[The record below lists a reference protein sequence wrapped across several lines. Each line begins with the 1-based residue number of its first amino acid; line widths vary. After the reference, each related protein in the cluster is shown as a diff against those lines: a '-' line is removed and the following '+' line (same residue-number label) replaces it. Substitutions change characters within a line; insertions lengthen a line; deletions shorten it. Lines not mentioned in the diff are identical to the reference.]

1 MDQLF
6 SNKLSEQSFEIPKA
20 FLADLNSKLDALTAA
35 KKKGFPLFWSSLIV
49 VLLGGSVLTYW
60 LWPTEGLKI
69 DSKTIEVGQQ
79 NVDSKSLIAP
89 IDISNDSVLQKL
101 EEENENVA
109 LAMSVDTSSTDINH
123 YTSPGHNSSKK
134 QDAALYFKKTTQS
147 NDKKGTKNDTH
158 QSSSDSK
165 QKSANPN
172 YLDKDENKESKNP
185 LDVIQPNQNDGAI
198 SATIGINA
206 SPEKLDD
213 SKDDKTSKLDTSVH
227 KITIPSASDNAPIDS
242 SLTALLVEL
251 DSAPSN
257 TINGLDEDASIMPR
271 NKRFEAQMNVGV
283 ALVKTTLQST
293 NTQFLTSVVD
303 REQKLISPDF
313 GVSFNYWINKIS
325 LGAGAHYY
333 QTGEKVNYQTYQY
346 NTYDSLVSVTFDS
359 IYFDSVINNYDTLS
373 ITVNQML
380 TFTDTLSDYHNGINR
395 YQWISIPLSFGYRFN
410 FNSWSIIPKVSL
422 NVEVGLRNQ
431 PGTYL
436 TSDVTQFTPYD
447 AIKLGFSYAL
457 QCEIRKEINDWHVF
471 VSPYYR
477 SSFSSTIVGDN
488 WEKRYQNYGLNLGVG
503 FKF

>member
-1 MDQLF
+1 
-6 SNKLSEQSFEIPKA
+6 
-20 FLADLNSKLDALTAA
+20 
-35 KKKGFPLFWSSLIV
+35 
-49 VLLGGSVLTYW
+49 
-60 LWPTEGLKI
+60 
-69 DSKTIEVGQQ
+69 
-79 NVDSKSLIAP
+79 
-89 IDISNDSVLQKL
+89 
-101 EEENENVA
+101 
-109 LAMSVDTSSTDINH
+109 
-123 YTSPGHNSSKK
+123 
-134 QDAALYFKKTTQS
+134 
-147 NDKKGTKNDTH
+147 
-158 QSSSDSK
+158 
-165 QKSANPN
+165 
-172 YLDKDENKESKNP
+172 
-185 LDVIQPNQNDGAI
+185 
-198 SATIGINA
+198 
-206 SPEKLDD
+206 
-213 SKDDKTSKLDTSVH
+213 
-227 KITIPSASDNAPIDS
+227 
-242 SLTALLVEL
+242 L

-333 QTGEKVNYQTYQY
+333 QTGEKVNYQTYLY